1 MNETCLVRREAFKTL
16 GLDFRGAL
24 LSSLCCHV
32 LWFGQKNIR
41 SLGALFT
48 SLRNMKLSPHFLHNL
63 EKRFFCLYSSYRG
76 KYSFPSIEDNHT
88 CHVFSMSFSAFFI
101 LFVKAISGCIIF
113 CPRGPDTSIQQKV
126 VSWYLRNT
134 DRHKLDEGRMALAE
148 R

>member
-1 MNETCLVRREAFKTL
+1 MRREAFKTHWARL
-16 GLDFRGAL
+16 QRCLAFQPVL
-24 LSSLCCHV
+24 NV

-48 SLRNMKLSPHFLHNL
+48 SLRNMKPSPHCLHNL
-63 EKRFFCLYSSYRG
+63 KKRFFCLYSSYRG
-76 KYSFPSIEDNHT
+76 EYSFPSIEDKHT

-113 CPRGPDTSIQQKV
+113 CPRGPAPSIQHKV

-148 R
+148 C